1 MSRIGRLVCLRLA
14 SRIGLVIGIFF
25 GILLLVEFLDTGR
38 FARTTELAGPWT
50 SIGLSF
56 MSAFRWSLLGLPV
69 TVLIGA
75 VIALIDLQSH
85 REMVIINA
93 SGRSVWSALTW
104 PLVMIVLFGA
114 LAATVLDAAAIRA
127 YQQLDAA
134 QIGWGRAYGIQNR
147 AAWFSQRGS
156 EGDYTLHAEGVL
168 ARGTEL
174 HDVTVFRQRPEDGSG
189 TRLKAE
195 VGQLLPGRW
204 VFENVEVLDV
214 DRPPGFIQRVEI
226 PTTSTQSQLALQLG
240 TVEDLSFFSLANAL
254 DRGIDD
260 PIARAAAQTRFNK
273 LLALPLVLAGT
284 LLIAFAFTAGYR
296 RTGQYG
302 WTLLSGISLGI
313 IVFMTIEMADRA
325 GTAGAL
331 DPRIAAWGPAVAA
344 SLIGLSVLLY
354 REDGPV

>member
-69 TVLIGA
+69 TVLIGS
-75 VIALIDLQSH
+75 VIALIDLQGH

-93 SGRSVWSALTW
+93 SGRSVWSALKW
-104 PLVMIVLFGA
+104 PLVMILLFGA
-114 LAATVLDAAAIRA
+114 LGATVLDAAAIRV

-156 EGDYTLHAEGVL
+156 EGDFTLYAESVL
-168 ARGTEL
+168 ANGTEL
-174 HDVTVFRQRPEDGSG
+174 RDVTVFRQRPEDGSG
-189 TRLKAE
+189 ARLKAE
-195 VGQLLPGRW
+195 TARLLPGRW
-204 VFENVEVLDV
+204 SFETVQVLDV
-214 DRPPGFIQRVEI
+214 DAAPHMVERVEI

-240 TVEDLSFFSLANAL
+240 TVEDLSFFALAEAL
-254 DRGIDD
+254 SRGIDD
-260 PIARAAAQTRFNK
+260 PIAKAAAQTRFNK
-273 LLALPLVLAGT
+273 LAALPLVLAGS

-302 WTLLSGISLGI
+302 WTILSGISLGI

-331 DPRIAAWGPAVAA
+331 DPRVAAWGPALAA
-344 SLIGLSVLLY
+344 SIIGLSILLY
-354 REDGPV
+354 REDGRL